1 MNMNFSFCSTSSEI
15 SYAASDNVLRFP
27 VARRLL
33 FAPELAK
40 FGEKWKRNYIDLPC
54 LRGST
59 RKVLASSRFVPGQLE
74 DSSIVKKSLQRRE
87 PVEKL
92 GVVRTLLI
100 DNYDSYTFNIYQA
113 LSTINGVPPV
123 VIRNDEWTWEEAY
136 HYLYED
142 VAFDNIVISP
152 GPGSPM
158 CPADIGICLRLL
170 RECRDIPIL
179 GVCLGHQAL
188 GYVHGA
194 QVVHAP
200 EPVHGRLSGIEH
212 DGNILFSDI
221 PSGRNSDFKVVRYHS
236 LIIDKESLPKELVPI
251 AWTIYD
257 DTGSFSEKNT
267 GSPLGSGSV
276 IPVSE
281 KLENRSHWPTSHVDG
296 KQNRHILMGIMHSS
310 LPHYGLQFH
319 PESIATTYGSQL
331 FKNFKD
337 ITVDYWSR
345 SKSPSLLRRN
355 INDTA
360 NMQVTGA
367 TQFLKEL
374 SRNRFRGNGSS
385 YYENPKK
392 SLFAAKTNGVDVF
405 DLADLSY
412 SKPHVK
418 LLRLK
423 WKKHE
428 RLAHKLGGARNIF
441 IELFGKNRGNDTFW
455 LDTSSSDKARGRFSF
470 MGGKGGSLW
479 KQLTFSLSDQSE
491 ITSKHA
497 GHLLIE
503 DSQAST
509 EKRFLEEGFL
519 DFLRK
524 ELASISYDEKDFT
537 GLPFDFCG
545 GYVGCIGYDIKVEC
559 GMPINLHKSKAPD
572 ACFFFADNVVAI
584 DHQLDDVYV
593 LSLYEEGTTES
604 SFLND
609 AEEKLTNLRVS
620 STGKWKDQT
629 LPVIDSSQCKE
640 SFIPDKS
647 KEQYINDVERC
658 MAYIKD
664 GESYELCL
672 TTQNRRK
679 IGNADSLGIYVYLR
693 ERNPAPYAAFLN
705 FSNANLSLC
714 CSSPERFLKLDRNG
728 MLEAKPIKGT
738 VARGST
744 PEEDE
749 LLKLQLK
756 LSEKNQAENLMI
768 VDLLRNDLG
777 RVCEPG
783 SVHVPNLMDVESYT
797 TVHTMVSTI
806 RGLKKPDISPV
817 ECVRAAFPGG
827 SMTGAPKLRS
837 VEVLDSLENCS
848 RGLYSGS
855 IGYFS
860 YNGTFDLNIVIRTVV
875 IHEDEATIG
884 AGGAIVALSNPEDEF
899 EEMILKTR
907 APANAVLEFCNDPRR
922 Q

>member
-1 MNMNFSFCSTSSEI
+1 MNFSLCSSTSSEL
-15 SYAASDNVLRFP
+15 ACPSDSVLRRSSVGSRFFS
-27 VARRLL
+27 R
-33 FAPELAK
+33 ELVR
-40 FGEKWKRNYIDLPC
+40 FDETWKKKCFNNNIIPRC
-54 LRGST
+54 GGGT
-59 RKVLASSRFVPGQLE
+59 KKVLASSTHIAPGHLE
-74 DSSIVKKSLQRRE
+74 DSSIAAAKKTLPRRG
-87 PVEKL
+87 L
-92 GVVRTLLI
+92 GFVRTLLI

-113 LSTINGVPPV
+113 LSTINGAPPV

-136 HYLYED
+136 RYLYED
-142 VAFDNIVISP
+142 AAFDNIVISP

-158 CPADIGICLRLL
+158 CPSDIGICLRLL
-170 RECRDIPIL
+170 LECRDIPIL

-194 QVVHAP
+194 HVVHAP

-236 LIIDKESLPKELVPI
+236 LIIDKESLPKELIPI

-257 DTGSFSEKNT
+257 DTGSFSEKKFSTPVNT
-267 GSPLGSGSV
+267 SLSPSRNGSV
-276 IPVSE
+276 ISP
-281 KLENRSHWPTSHVDG
+281 HVDG
-296 KQNRHILMGIMHSS
+296 KQDRHILMGIMHSTF
-310 LPHYGLQFH
+310 PHYGLQFH
-319 PESIATTYGSQL
+319 PESIATTYGSQI

-337 ITVDYWSR
+337 VTVDYWSR
-345 SKSPSLLRRN
+345 YKSPSSRRRM
-355 INDTA
+355 INETA
-360 NMQVTGA
+360 NMQVPSA
-367 TQFLKEL
+367 CQLLKEL
-374 SRNRFRGNGSS
+374 SRTRSTGNGSS
-385 YYENPKK
+385 YYSNPSSSLSAVKK
-392 SLFAAKTNGVDVF
+392 NGVDVIGLV
-405 DLADLSY
+405 DLAY
-412 SKPHVK
+412 PKPHTQ

-423 WKKHE
+423 WKKLE
-428 RLAHKLGGARNIF
+428 RLVNKVGGAKNIF
-441 IELFGKNRGNDTFW
+441 MELYGNNRGNDAFW
-455 LDTSSSDKARGRFSF
+455 LDTSSSDKDRGRFSF

-503 DSQAST
+503 DAHGST
-509 EKRFLEEGFL
+509 KKRFLEEGFL

-524 ELASISYDEKDFT
+524 ELSSISYDEKDFK

-559 GMPINLHKSKAPD
+559 GMPINRHKSKAPD

-593 LSLYEEGTTES
+593 LSLHEEDTEET

-609 AEEKLTNLRVS
+609 TEEKLITMSVS
-620 STGKWKDQT
+620 SARKWKDQN
-629 LPVIDSSQCKE
+629 LPAIEPSQRKA
-640 SFIPDKS
+640 SFVPDKS
-647 KEQYINDVERC
+647 REQYIKDVERC
-658 MAYIKD
+658 MQYIKD

-672 TTQNRRK
+672 TTQNRLR
-679 IGNADSLGIYVYLR
+679 IGNTDPLGLYLHLR

-714 CSSPERFLKLDRNG
+714 CSSPERFLQLDRNG

-738 VARGST
+738 IARGST

-749 LLKLQLK
+749 LLKFELK

-783 SVHVPNLMDVESYT
+783 SVHVPNLMDVETYT

-806 RGLKKPDISPV
+806 RGLKKTDISPV

-837 VEVLDSLENCS
+837 VEILDSLENCS

-884 AGGAIVALSNPEDEF
+884 AGGAIVALSNPGDEF

-907 APANAVLEFCNDPRR
+907 APASAVMEFCSGSSERH
-922 Q
+922 

>member
-1 MNMNFSFCSTSSEI
+1 MNLSFCSTTSSDLSWPSDCVLI
-15 SYAASDNVLRFP
+15 ASRLFPRDLVRFDNTCKK
-27 VARRLL
+27 
-33 FAPELAK
+33 K
-40 FGEKWKRNYIDLPC
+40 FIDLPS
-54 LRGST
+54 RGT
-59 RKVLASSRFVPGQLE
+59 RKVFASRHIVPGHLE
-74 DSSIVKKSLQRRE
+74 DSLIAKKSLPRRDSLE
-87 PVEKL
+87 RI
-92 GVVRTLLI
+92 GFVRTLLI

-142 VAFDNIVISP
+142 AAFDNIVISP

-170 RECRDIPIL
+170 LECRDIPIL

-194 QVVHAP
+194 HVVHAP

-236 LIIDKESLPKELVPI
+236 LIIDKESLPKELIPI
-251 AWTIYD
+251 AWTSYD
-257 DTGSFSEKNT
+257 DTGSFSEKKFCTPGNT
-267 GSPLGSGSV
+267 SLSPSKNGSV
-276 IPVSE
+276 VSDPE
-281 KLENRSHWPTSHVDG
+281 TLENQSYWPSPNVVG
-296 KQNRHILMGIMHSS
+296 KQDRHILMGIMHSTF
-310 LPHYGLQFH
+310 PHYGLQFH
-319 PESIATTYGSQL
+319 PESIATTYGSQI

-337 ITVDYWSR
+337 VTVDYWSR
-345 SKSPSLLRRN
+345 YKSPSLRRRM
-355 INDTA
+355 INETA
-360 NMQVTGA
+360 NMQVPSA
-367 TQFLKEL
+367 CQLLKEL
-374 SRNRFRGNGSS
+374 SRTRNTGNGSS
-385 YYENPKK
+385 HNSTSLSTAKK
-392 SLFAAKTNGVDVF
+392 NGVDVF
-405 DLADLSY
+405 DLVDLAY
-412 SKPHVK
+412 PKPHK
-418 LLRLK
+418 QLLRLK
-423 WKKHE
+423 WKKLE
-428 RLAHKLGGARNIF
+428 RLVHKVGGSRNIF
-441 IELFGKNRGNDTFW
+441 MELYGNRRGNDAFW

-491 ITSKHA
+491 ITSKHG

-503 DSQAST
+503 DAHGST
-509 EKRFLEEGFL
+509 EKQFLEEGFL

-524 ELASISYDEKDFT
+524 ELSSISYDEKDFK

-559 GMPINLHKSKAPD
+559 GMPVNGHKSMAPD

-593 LSLYEEGTTES
+593 LSLHEEDTAET

-609 AEEKLTNLRVS
+609 TEEKLITMSVS
-620 STGKWKDQT
+620 STRKWKDQT
-629 LPVIDSSQCKE
+629 LPAIDSSQRKA
-640 SFIPDKS
+640 SFVPDKS
-647 KEQYINDVERC
+647 REQYINDVERC
-658 MAYIKD
+658 MQYIKD

-672 TTQNRRK
+672 TTQNRWR
-679 IGNADSLGIYVYLR
+679 IGNTDPLGLYLHLR
-693 ERNPAPYAAFLN
+693 EKNPAPYAAFLN

-714 CSSPERFLKLDRNG
+714 CSSPERFLQLDRNG

-738 VARGST
+738 IARGST

-756 LSEKNQAENLMI
+756 VSEKNQAENLMI

-783 SVHVPNLMDVESYT
+783 SVHVPNLMDVETYT

-806 RGLKKPDISPV
+806 RGLKKTDISPV

-837 VEVLDSLENCS
+837 VELLDSLENCS

-875 IHEDEATIG
+875 IHEDEASIG

-907 APANAVLEFCNDPRR
+907 APANAVMEFCSGSSESVS
-922 Q
+922 

>member
-1 MNMNFSFCSTSSEI
+1 MNFSLCSTSSEFAYP
-15 SYAASDNVLRFP
+15 SDYALRSP
-27 VARRLL
+27 VSSRL
-33 FAPELAK
+33 FSRELVR
-40 FGEKWKRNYIDLPC
+40 FDETWKQKYTY
-54 LRGST
+54 LRGS
-59 RKVLASSRFVPGQLE
+59 RKVFASRHIVPGHLE
-74 DSSIVKKSLQRRE
+74 DSSIANKSLPRRE
-87 PVEKL
+87 PVERV
-92 GVVRTLLI
+92 GFVRTLLI

-136 HYLYED
+136 RYLYED
-142 VAFDNIVISP
+142 TAFDNIVISP

-170 RECRDIPIL
+170 LECRDIPIL

-212 DGNILFSDI
+212 DGNLLFSDI

-236 LIIDKESLPKELVPI
+236 LIIDKESLPKELIPI

-257 DTGSFSEKNT
+257 DTGSFSENT
-267 GSPLGSGSV
+267 PVNTSLGPSRNGSV
-276 IPVSE
+276 ISVPETLKNQSY
-281 KLENRSHWPTSHVDG
+281 WPSPHVDG
-296 KQNRHILMGIMHSS
+296 KQDRHILMGIMHSTF
-310 LPHYGLQFH
+310 PHYGLQFH
-319 PESIATTYGSQL
+319 PESIATTYGSQI

-337 ITVDYWSR
+337 VTVDYWR
-345 SKSPSLLRRN
+345 RCKSPSLRRRM
-355 INDTA
+355 INGTA
-360 NMQVTGA
+360 NMQVPSA
-367 TQFLKEL
+367 CQLLKEL
-374 SRNRFRGNGSS
+374 SRTRSTVNGSS
-385 YYENPKK
+385 YYDNSRN
-392 SLFAAKTNGVDVF
+392 SLSTAKTNGVDVF
-405 DLADLSY
+405 DLVDLVY
-412 SKPHVK
+412 PKPHTK

-423 WKKHE
+423 WKKLE
-428 RLAHKLGGARNIF
+428 GLVHKVGGSRNIF
-441 IELFGKNRGNDTFW
+441 MELYGNSRGNDAFW
-455 LDTSSSDKARGRFSF
+455 LDTSCSDKARGRFSF

-503 DSQAST
+503 DAHGST

-524 ELASISYDEKDFT
+524 ELSSISYDEKDFK

-559 GMPINLHKSKAPD
+559 GMPINRHKSKAPD
-572 ACFFFADNVVAI
+572 ACFFFAENVVAI

-593 LSLYEEGTTES
+593 LSLHEEDTAET
-604 SFLND
+604 SFLKD
-609 AEEKLTNLRVS
+609 TEEKLISMSVS
-620 STGKWKDQT
+620 FTRKWKDQT
-629 LPVIDSSQCKE
+629 LPAKGSSQRKA
-640 SFIPDKS
+640 SFVPDKS
-647 KEQYINDVERC
+647 REQYINDVERC
-658 MAYIKD
+658 MQYIKD

-672 TTQNRRK
+672 TTQNRWR
-679 IGNADSLGIYVYLR
+679 IGNTDPLGLYLHLR
-693 ERNPAPYAAFLN
+693 EKNPAPYAAFLN

-714 CSSPERFLKLDRNG
+714 CSSPERFLQLDRNG

-738 VARGST
+738 IARGST

-783 SVHVPNLMDVESYT
+783 SVHVPNLMDVETYT

-806 RGLKKPDISPV
+806 RGLKKTDISPV

-837 VEVLDSLENCS
+837 VEILDSLENCS

-884 AGGAIVALSNPEDEF
+884 AGGAIVALSNPEEEF

-907 APANAVLEFCNDPRR
+907 APANAVMEFCSGSNERDSK
-922 Q
+922 

>member
-1 MNMNFSFCSTSSEI
+1 M
-15 SYAASDNVLRFP
+15 L
-27 VARRLL
+27 
-33 FAPELAK
+33 
-40 FGEKWKRNYIDLPC
+40 
-54 LRGST
+54 
-59 RKVLASSRFVPGQLE
+59 
-74 DSSIVKKSLQRRE
+74 SLC
-87 PVEKL
+87 
-92 GVVRTLLI
+92 LLI
-100 DNYDSYTFNIYQA
+100 IPLLSWIQF
-113 LSTINGVPPV
+113 LSTETSVKI
-123 VIRNDEWTWEEAY
+123 
-136 HYLYED
+136 
-142 VAFDNIVISP
+142 
-152 GPGSPM
+152 
-158 CPADIGICLRLL
+158 
-170 RECRDIPIL
+170 
-179 GVCLGHQAL
+179 
-188 GYVHGA
+188 
-194 QVVHAP
+194 
-200 EPVHGRLSGIEH
+200 GIEH

-267 GSPLGSGSV
+267 GSPLGNGSV

-392 SLFAAKTNGVDVF
+392 SLFVAKTNGVDVF

-479 KQLTFSLSDQSE
+479 KQMTFSLSDQSE

-503 DSQAST
+503 DSQGST

-572 ACFFFADNVVAI
+572 ACFFFEDNVVAI
-584 DHQLDDVYV
+584 DHHLDDVYV

-609 AEEKLTNLRVS
+609 TEEKLTNLRVS

-629 LPVIDSSQCKE
+629 LPAIDSSQCKE
-640 SFIPDKS
+640 RFIPDKS
-647 KEQYINDVERC
+647 KEQYINDVESC

-679 IGNADSLGIYVYLR
+679 LGNADSLGIYLHLR

-705 FSNANLSLC
+705 FSNANLSIC

-817 ECVRAAFPGG
+817 ECVRAAYPGG

-837 VEVLDSLENCS
+837 VEILDSLENCS